1 MFTKKTH
8 KQATRPR
15 KASPNQ
21 LPVDA
26 RRRRGRGA
34 CTNLSGRF
42 ETQARE
48 DFDDGWATLDE
59 LEPFKTSVRQEVA
72 KTIITRNDS
81 PDILFDQ
88 SINPYRGCEHGCIYC
103 YARPTHSYLGLSAGI
118 DFETSLSVKT
128 NAAEL
133 LETELSKPGYRV
145 KPMMLGT
152 NTDPYQPIEKTYG
165 VTRQI
170 LEVLDSANHPIGL
183 TTKSASILRDI
194 DLLASLALRNLVK
207 VSISLTTL
215 DHRLSRKMEPRAS
228 APERRLETIARL
240 SEAGVP
246 TAVLFA
252 PVIPAVNDS
261 ELEAVLQQA
270 ANDGASAAAYVLL
283 RLPLEISALFQEWL
297 AEEFPGR
304 AKHVMSLVRSTR
316 GGKDYVSEWYERH
329 TGSGPFADL
338 IAQRFRIATQCFGL
352 VERNFVLRSD
362 LFCSPKGPSTQL
374 DLFK

>member
-1 MFTKKTH
+1 MFTKKTD
-8 KQATRPR
+8 KKPPR
-15 KASPNQ
+15 LRAASPDQ
-21 LPVDA
+21 LSVDA
-26 RRRRGRGA
+26 GRRHGRGA
-34 CTNLSGRF
+34 RSNLSGRF
-42 ETQARE
+42 ETQTRE

-59 LEPFKTSVRQEVA
+59 LEPFKTHVRQELA
-72 KTIITRNDS
+72 KTLITKNDS
-81 PDILFDQ
+81 PDIFFDQ

-103 YARPTHSYLGLSAGI
+103 YARPTHCYLGLSAGI
-118 DFETSLSVKT
+118 DFETSLSVKN

-133 LETELSKPGYRV
+133 LEAELSRPGYRV

-152 NTDPYQPIEKTYG
+152 NTDPYQPIEKTFG
-165 VTRQI
+165 ITRQI
-170 LEVLDSANHPIGL
+170 LEVLERANHPIGI

-194 DLLASLALRNLVK
+194 DLLASLAGRNLVK
-207 VSISLTTL
+207 VAITLTTL

-240 SEAGVP
+240 SQANVP

-252 PVIPAVNDS
+252 PIIPAVNDS
-261 ELEAVLQQA
+261 ELEAVLQRA
-270 ANDGASAAAYVLL
+270 ADAGASAAAYILL

-297 AEEFPGR
+297 AEEFPDR

-329 TGSGPFADL
+329 SGSGPFADL
-338 IAQRFRIATQCFGL
+338 IAQRFRIATQRFGL
-352 VERNFVLRSD
+352 SQRNFVLRSD
-362 LFCSPKGPSTQL
+362 LFCPPKGRFKQL

>member
-1 MFTKKTH
+1 MFAKQPAKKPP
-8 KQATRPR
+8 RLR
-15 KASPNQ
+15 KASPDQ
-21 LPVDA
+21 IPVDA
-26 RRRRGRGA
+26 GRRRGRGA
-34 CTNLSGRF
+34 RSNLSGRF

-59 LEPFKTSVRQEVA
+59 LESFKTEVRQELA

-81 PDILFDQ
+81 PDIFFDQ

-103 YARPTHSYLGLSAGI
+103 YARPTHCYLGLSAGI
-118 DFETSLSVKT
+118 DFETSLSAKT

-133 LETELSKPGYRV
+133 LEAELSKPGYRV

-165 VTRQI
+165 ITRQI
-170 LEVLDSANHPIGL
+170 LEVLESANHPIGI
-183 TTKSASILRDI
+183 TTKSSSILRDI
-194 DLLASLALRNLVK
+194 DLLASLARRNLVK
-207 VSISLTTL
+207 VAISLTTL

-228 APERRLETIARL
+228 APERRLEAIARL
-240 SEAGVP
+240 SEAGVQ

-261 ELEAVLQQA
+261 ELEAVLQRA
-270 ANDGASAAAYVLL
+270 ADAGASSAAYVLL
-283 RLPLEISALFQEWL
+283 RLPLEINALFQEWL
-297 AEEFPGR
+297 AEEFPDR

-316 GGKDYVSEWYERH
+316 GGRDYVSEWYERH
-329 TGSGPFADL
+329 TGCGPFADL
-338 IAQRFRIATQCFGL
+338 IAQRFRIATRRFGL
-352 VERNFVLRSD
+352 VEHNFVLRSD
-362 LFCSPKGPSTQL
+362 LFCPPKGSPTQL